1 MTSLAPALRVPS
13 PALPTS
19 ACRKDVSPPF
29 PNSSVACTDS
39 QRRGRPP
46 QIQSQK
52 TQTQQPIP
60 ERSKI
65 ASTRQPLG
73 ATTPTSNVCPRFSSL
88 SSITV
93 PGRCAPTSSA
103 LSLVGARGS
112 HWVRNPMNAETGGA
126 SCPPNF
132 QTLL

>member
-1 MTSLAPALRVPS
+1 MTSLAPALRFPS

-65 ASTRQPLG
+65 ASTPQPLG
-73 ATTPTSNVCPRFSSL
+73 ATTPTSNFSPPFSSL
-88 SSITV
+88 SPITV
-93 PGRCAPTSSA
+93 PARYLPSPSH
-103 LSLVGARGS
+103 LSY
-112 HWVRNPMNAETGGA
+112 
-126 SCPPNF
+126 
-132 QTLL
+132 